1 MAVPDPGSLVPVE
14 WKDGAGAAFGSLTSV
29 NGEALDHRA
38 RSALE
43 RVVADLE
50 SEGYTPL
57 AGVETEFS
65 LLGPAED
72 GGYEPFNTR
81 SSYDMTGVDQATD
94 LLSAWS
100 SAMETAGGDVLGCH
114 LESQPGQFEV
124 NIRYDDAL
132 TTADQHTVRRR
143 AEDSRRH
150 HLLPERGEG
159 SLRETRSEGV
169 VDAPALHR

>member
-1 MAVPDPGSLVPVE
+1 VEFTSEPGLLSETKYGPGSGDVMAVPDPGSLVPVE

-29 NGEALDHRA
+29 NGESLDHRA

-50 SEGYTPL
+50 SESCTPL

-81 SSYDMTGVDQATD
+81 SSYDMTGLDQATD

-100 SAMETAGGDVLGCH
+100 APWR
-114 LESQPGQFEV
+114 QPGATCWAV
-124 NIRYDDAL
+124 TWSPSPASSRSTYD
-132 TTADQHTVRRR
+132 TT
-143 AEDSRRH
+143 
-150 HLLPERGEG
+150 
-159 SLRETRSEGV
+159 TR
-169 VDAPALHR
+169 